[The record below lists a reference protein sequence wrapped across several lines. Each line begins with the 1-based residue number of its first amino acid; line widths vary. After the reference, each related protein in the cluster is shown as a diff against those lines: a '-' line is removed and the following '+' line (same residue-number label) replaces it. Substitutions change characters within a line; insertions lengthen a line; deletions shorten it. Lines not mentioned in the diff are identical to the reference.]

1 MLYLEVYNLE
11 LTLRQVLINYLKENY
26 NMNYSIGEFSN
37 LTNISI
43 YTLRYY
49 EKENLIIPNRKE
61 NGRRCYSEK
70 DVIWIQ
76 FIKRLKDTKMPIK
89 KIQEYAKL
97 RADGDSTMTERMEM
111 LIKYRIALEEEIT
124 KSNEHLKKLN
134 DKITYYKTEI
144 DKQREFELI
153 CV

>member
-1 MLYLEVYNLE
+1 
-11 LTLRQVLINYLKENY
+11 
-26 NMNYSIGEFSN
+26 MNYSIGQFSN
-37 LTNISI
+37 LINISI

-89 KIQEYAKL
+89 EIQEYAKL
-97 RADGDSTMTERMEM
+97 RVDGDSTMIERMEM
-111 LIKYRIALEEEIT
+111 LIKHRIALQEEIAQY
-124 KSNEHLKKLN
+124 NEHLNKLN
-134 DKITYYKTEI
+134 DKIDYYKTEI
-144 DKQREFELI
+144 DKQREFKLI

>member
-1 MLYLEVYNLE
+1 M
-11 LTLRQVLINYLKENY
+11 
-26 NMNYSIGEFSN
+26 MDYSIGEFSD

-61 NGRRCYSEK
+61 NGRRCYSEQ
-70 DVIWIQ
+70 DVSWIQ

-89 KIQEYAKL
+89 EIQEYAKL
-97 RADGDSTMTERMEM
+97 RADGNSTMTERMEM
-111 LIKYRIALEEEIT
+111 LIKHRITLQQEIA
-124 KSNEHLKKLN
+124 KSKEHLNKLN
-134 DKITYYKTEI
+134 DKINYYKAEI
-144 DKQREFELI
+144 DKQGEFELI

>member
-1 MLYLEVYNLE
+1 
-11 LTLRQVLINYLKENY
+11 
-26 NMNYSIGEFSN
+26 MNYSIGEFSK
-37 LTNISI
+37 LIYISI

-49 EKENLIIPNRKE
+49 EKENLIIPNRKK
-61 NGRRCYSEK
+61 NGRRCYSEQ
-70 DVIWIQ
+70 DVSWIQ

-89 KIQEYAKL
+89 EIQEYAKL

-111 LIKYRIALEEEIT
+111 LIKHRIALEEEIT

>member
-1 MLYLEVYNLE
+1 
-11 LTLRQVLINYLKENY
+11 
-26 NMNYSIGEFSN
+26 MNYSIGEFSN

-70 DVIWIQ
+70 DVIWIE

-89 KIQEYAKL
+89 EIQEYAKL

-111 LIKYRIALEEEIT
+111 LIKHRIVLQEEIA
-124 KSNEHLKKLN
+124 KSKEHLNKLN
-134 DKITYYKTEI
+134 DKINYYKTEI
-144 DKQREFELI
+144 DKQGEFELI

>member
-1 MLYLEVYNLE
+1 
-11 LTLRQVLINYLKENY
+11 
-26 NMNYSIGEFSN
+26 MNYSIGEFSN

-70 DVIWIQ
+70 DVIWIE

-89 KIQEYAKL
+89 EIQEYAKL
-97 RADGDSTMTERMEM
+97 RADGDSTMIERMEM
-111 LIKYRIALEEEIT
+111 LIKHRIALQEEIA
-124 KSNEHLKKLN
+124 KSNEHLEKLN
-134 DKITYYKTEI
+134 DKINYYKTAI
-144 DKQREFELI
+144 DKTLHGL
-153 CV
+153 

>member
-1 MLYLEVYNLE
+1 
-11 LTLRQVLINYLKENY
+11 
-26 NMNYSIGEFSN
+26 MNYSIGEFSK

-70 DVIWIQ
+70 DVIWIE

-89 KIQEYAKL
+89 EIQEYAKL
-97 RADGDSTMTERMEM
+97 RADGDSTMIERMEM
-111 LIKYRIALEEEIT
+111 LIKHRIALQEEIA
-124 KSNEHLKKLN
+124 KSNEHLNKLN
-134 DKITYYKTEI
+134 DKIDYYKAEI

>member
-1 MLYLEVYNLE
+1 
-11 LTLRQVLINYLKENY
+11 
-26 NMNYSIGEFSN
+26 MNYSIGEFSN

-70 DVIWIQ
+70 DVIWIE

-89 KIQEYAKL
+89 EIREYAKL
-97 RADGDSTMTERMEM
+97 RADGDSTMIERMEL
-111 LIKYRIALEEEIT
+111 LINHRIDLKKEIT
-124 KSNEHLKKLN
+124 KSNEHLKKLD
-134 DKITYYKTEI
+134 DKINYYKTEI
-144 DKQREFELI
+144 DKQREFEAI